1 MPGFFPLSSTPLSS
15 LPAGA
20 VGSLVLS
27 GLVDL
32 GATYR
37 YLPPP
42 ARLGLGGQADTPCF
56 EGGVSGLL
64 SGVTGSALQGPL
76 VAHLAAGGKLLVGG
90 TLPGWPEGVVAALSG
105 VANFQIGYQVFAA
118 GRLTLSGVLSTQY
131 SPAYRPTG
139 KLTLSGTPGLRAT
152 YRYLPGG
159 KIRFTGRADVS
170 WKAFTANQIVF
181 IDLGPVR
188 ADLSVITTTTYVDV
202 TPINIVIRRD
212 GATVSGGSVT
222 VTQPTVTVVPNP
234 LEVEVPVA
242 IRYHPPR

>member
-1 MPGFFPLSSTPLSS
+1 MPGFSPVSDTPVSALPGGAGGSS
-15 LPAGA
+15 LVFSGSAVEPVVSYTHLAAG
-20 VGSLVLS
+20 
-27 GLVDL
+27 
-32 GATYR
+32 
-37 YLPPP
+37 
-42 ARLGLGGQADTPCF
+42 RLGRTSGVADTPCF
-56 EGGVSGLL
+56 EGGAGGRIVLMGSPLL
-64 SGVTGSALQGPL
+64 GAETVYLDAGGRLLVTGS
-76 VAHLAAGGKLLVGG
+76 
-90 TLPGWPEGVVAALSG
+90 LPGWPEGVVALSG
-105 VANFQIGYQVFAA
+105 VAGLQVGYRVFAT
-118 GRLTLSGVLSTQY
+118 GRLTLSGVASTRY

-152 YRYLPGG
+152 YKYLAQGLL
-159 KIRFTGRADVS
+159 RFTGRADVT

-188 ADLSVITTTTYVDV
+188 ADLSVITTPTFVDV
-202 TPINIVIRRD
+202 TPINIVIRRG